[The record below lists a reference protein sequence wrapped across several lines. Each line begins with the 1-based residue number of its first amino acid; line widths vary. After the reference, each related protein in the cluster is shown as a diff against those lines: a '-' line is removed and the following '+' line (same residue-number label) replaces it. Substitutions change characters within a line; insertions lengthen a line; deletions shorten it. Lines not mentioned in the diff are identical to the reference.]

1 MSRSD
6 GPGVVAIGIDAAE
19 PTLVRSLLERGDLP
33 VLRGLVGEGVWGR
46 VVSPAPIGSGA
57 VWPTFQTGH
66 GPARHGLYGEWAWKP
81 DTMSLWRPTYQHL
94 EPFWRQDA
102 SRGRRVT
109 VLDVPFAPL
118 LDMPG
123 CVEVL
128 DWGAHDL
135 LGGRLEV
142 SPRGLEPR
150 VVEAG
155 GVHPFAAEALT
166 TAGPQDHGGQAHV
179 AARCVAGVEQRGRL
193 AARLL
198 ADTVP
203 DLMVMVFTE
212 VHRASHV
219 LWPASDPHPDQ
230 DAGSDG
236 AARVPGLRDLLMAID
251 REIGRLRDLAG
262 PERAIVVFSL
272 HGMRSARGV
281 PTVLGPLLEAHGFA
295 VRRRWR
301 DRSQAERAA
310 GALTLIKRAVPESAK
325 RAYYRWVPRTVTGL
339 LVQPSMPLPAYD
351 WSRTTA
357 FSLPTDQHGWVRV
370 NLRGREAQ
378 GIVEP
383 AGYDGLCRRLEG
395 VLKDTRLVDGRPI
408 VRAVIRTADD
418 AATATA
424 SSLPDLVVHW
434 NDVTF
439 ASPIRLAAPRLA
451 ASNLARHVT
460 GQHAPQGFYVLR
472 PRRGGP
478 VPDGATVQAE
488 RLQDLFRAAAGWP
501 D

>member
-6 GPGVVAIGIDAAE
+6 RRGVVAIGIDAAE
-19 PTLVRSLLERGDLP
+19 PALVRSLLERGDLP
-33 VLRGLVGEGVWGR
+33 VLRGLAAEGAWGR

-81 DTMSLWRPTYQHL
+81 DTLSLWRPTYQHL
-94 EPFWRQDA
+94 EPFWRHDA
-102 SRGRRVT
+102 GRGRRVT

-118 LDMPG
+118 LDIPG
-123 CVEVL
+123 CIEVL

-135 LGGRLEV
+135 LSGHLQV
-142 SPRGLEPR
+142 SPRDLEPL

-155 GVHPFAAEALT
+155 GVHPFTAGPFT
-166 TAGPQDHGGQAHV
+166 TAGPRDHKGQAQV
-179 AARCVAGVEQRGRL
+179 GARCMAGAEQRGRL
-193 AARLL
+193 AGRLL
-198 ADTVP
+198 TDTAP
-203 DLMVMVFTE
+203 DLMVVVFTE

-219 LWPASDPHPDQ
+219 LWPAADSRPDQ
-230 DAGSDG
+230 DGGSDG
-236 AARVPGLRDLLMAID
+236 STRVAGLRNLLMAID

-262 PERAIVVFSL
+262 PDTAIVVFSL
-272 HGMRSARGV
+272 HGMRSARGI
-281 PTVLGPLLEAHGFA
+281 PTILGPLLEAHGFA
-295 VRRRWR
+295 ARRGWR
-301 DRSQAERAA
+301 DRSLAESVAS
-310 GALTLIKRAVPESAK
+310 ALTSVKRAVPELAK
-325 RAYYRWVPRTVTGL
+325 RVYHRWLPRAVTSMLG
-339 LVQPSMPLPAYD
+339 QPSMPLPAYD

-383 AGYDGLCRRLEG
+383 ARYDDVCERLERA
-395 VLKDTRLVDGRPI
+395 LREARLVDGRPI

-418 AATATA
+418 AATAAA
-424 SSLPDLVVHW
+424 SPLPDLVVHW
-434 NDVTF
+434 DDATF
-439 ASPIRLAAPRLA
+439 ASPIRLATPRIA
-451 ASNLARHVT
+451 ARNLGAHVT
-460 GQHAPQGFYVLR
+460 GQHSMQGFYVLR

-478 VPDGATVQAE
+478 TPDGATVQAE
-488 RLQDLFRAAAGWP
+488 RLQHLIRDAAGWA